1 MINDSCQ
8 LSESSVII
16 NDIKLLLLI
25 RDHLGINYVEK
36 LFSFSFRFLVEG
48 LRHISSEL
56 WLHGSEDFSSFLS
69 RHDTKGRLSM
79 TTEIRSQNTI
89 STKTVFNENSL
100 KVSSRPSYF
109 LSSPV
114 PWIYG
119 PTKKQCNA
127 IKHENQITIEVVK
140 VLLLRESNLN
150 WIFGRNFT
158 SRKFSAE
165 FSLLSQIQSAERTC
179 RSSNQI
185 CALLRVIEIEFL
197 RGASIYSDNVDV
209 FIDMATSARRDS
221 ICVKISLV
229 EQTRGPI
236 SLGNK

>member
-1 MINDSCQ
+1 
-8 LSESSVII
+8 
-16 NDIKLLLLI
+16 
-25 RDHLGINYVEK
+25 
-36 LFSFSFRFLVEG
+36 
-48 LRHISSEL
+48 
-56 WLHGSEDFSSFLS
+56 
-69 RHDTKGRLSM
+69 M
-79 TTEIRSQNTI
+79 TTELDH
-89 STKTVFNENSL
+89 KTQFRRKQFFNENSL
-100 KVSSRPSYF
+100 KVSSRSSYF

-140 VLLLRESNLN
+140 VLLLRKSNLN

-197 RGASIYSDNVDV
+197 RGALIYSDNVDV

>member
-1 MINDSCQ
+1 M
-8 LSESSVII
+8 VRRTF
-16 NDIKLLLLI
+16 LL
-25 RDHLGINYVEK
+25 
-36 LFSFSFRFLVEG
+36 SFRDTTQKAAFQWRQKLDHKTQFL
-48 LRHISSEL
+48 RKQ
-56 WLHGSEDFSSFLS
+56 F
-69 RHDTKGRLSM
+69 
-79 TTEIRSQNTI
+79 
-89 STKTVFNENSL
+89 FNENSL
-100 KVSSRPSYF
+100 KVSSRSSYF

-114 PWIYG
+114 PWIFG

-140 VLLLRESNLN
+140 VLLLRKSNLN

-158 SRKFSAE
+158 CRKFSAE

-197 RGASIYSDNVDV
+197 RGALIYSDNVDV

-229 EQTRGPI
+229 EQTRGLI